1 MFQIDALSRTPVYL
15 QLIEQTE
22 RLILSGVLPSGAQ
35 IPSVRSLSIELSV
48 NPNTIQ
54 KAYSEL
60 DARGLICAVPGRG
73 CFVTPL
79 AQKLLQQ
86 RVRSRLP
93 ELGELLQKL
102 KIAGVGKD
110 EILQC
115 VQSVYG
121 GIPVQAPAE
130 PNNKAKTGKEWL
142 THDSGTITDQ
152 KI

>member
-1 MFQIDALSRTPVYL
+1 MFQIDTLSRTPVYL

-22 RLILSGVLPSGAQ
+22 RMIVSGILPSGAQ
-35 IPSVRSLSIELSV
+35 MPSVRSLSIELSV

-60 DARGLICAVPGRG
+60 DARGLICAAPGRG

-79 AQKLLQQ
+79 AQTLLQQ
-86 RVRSRLP
+86 RARGSLP

-102 KIAGVGKD
+102 KISGVRKE

-115 VQSVYG
+115 VQEVYRTDFSSAG
-121 GIPVQAPAE
+121 PGHE
-130 PNNKAKTGKEWL
+130 TETGKE
-142 THDSGTITDQ
+142 
-152 KI
+152 

>member
-1 MFQIDALSRTPVYL
+1 MFQIDVLSRTPVYL

-22 RLILSGVLPSGAQ
+22 RLILSGILPLGTQ
-35 IPSVRSLSIELSV
+35 MPSVRSLSIELSV

-60 DARGLICAVPGRG
+60 DARGLTGAVPGRG

-79 AQKLLQQ
+79 ALQLLQQ
-86 RVRSRLP
+86 RARKQLP

-102 KIAGVGKD
+102 KISGVSKE

-115 VQSVYG
+115 IESVYDDT
-121 GIPVQAPAE
+121 PA
-130 PNNKAKTGKEWL
+130 A
-142 THDSGTITDQ
+142 Q
-152 KI
+152 

>member
-1 MFQIDALSRTPVYL
+1 MFQIDVLSRTPVYL

-22 RLILSGVLPSGAQ
+22 RLILSGVLTPGAQ
-35 IPSVRSLSIELSV
+35 MPSVRSLSIELSV

-60 DARGLICAVPGRG
+60 DVRGLICAVPGRG

-79 AQKLLQQ
+79 APQLLQQ
-86 RVRSRLP
+86 RARKQLP

-102 KIAGVGKD
+102 KISGVSKE

-115 VQSVYG
+115 VEDVYTNYS
-121 GIPVQAPAE
+121 ADAE
-130 PNNKAKTGKEWL
+130 NKK
-142 THDSGTITDQ
+142 
-152 KI
+152 